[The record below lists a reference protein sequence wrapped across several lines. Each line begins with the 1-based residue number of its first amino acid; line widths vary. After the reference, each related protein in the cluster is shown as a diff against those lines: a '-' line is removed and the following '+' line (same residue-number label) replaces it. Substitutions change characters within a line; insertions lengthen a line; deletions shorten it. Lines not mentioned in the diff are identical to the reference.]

1 MISQTTLTIFF
12 IFAFVWFCV
21 GFVLIAVPAIREIK
35 NIISTGTDDFV
46 KAVLEPGVI
55 NHSGLS

>member
-21 GFVLIAVPAIREIK
+21 GFILIAVPAIREVK
-35 NIISTGTDDFV
+35 NILSTGTDDFV
-46 KAVLEPGVI
+46 KAEEKQ
-55 NHSGLS
+55 NEN

>member
-12 IFAFVWFCV
+12 IFAFVWFYV
-21 GFVLIAVPAIREIK
+21 GFFLIAVPAIREIK

-46 KAVLEPGVI
+46 KEEEKQ
-55 NHSGLS
+55 NEN